1 MPGFCNAFAAMR
13 LSASLALSCS
23 YSVVVPHFEVF
34 IRFKSQDSDFGMLV
48 ATVLLDDNDCPAP
61 S

>member
-13 LSASLALSCS
+13 LSVSLALSCS
-23 YSVVVPHFEVF
+23 YSVVVPHYEVSA
-34 IRFKSQDSDFGMLV
+34 RFKSQDPDFGMLV
-48 ATVLLDDNDCPAP
+48 ATVLLDDNECPAP